1 MARSKTPFALP
12 IPLLDFDRSFGPQ
25 RLRIFQQFARM
36 ARSKTPLP
44 CPSHFWILIGLLAPD
59 ASEFSAFERLKR
71 SRRHFLPGHAPF
83 CQSSGILGATAIFRR
98 VCFKPKKRPLLL
110 VSWQQTTH
118 PDTLLSTQSLLQM
131 LAGKKWLG
139 GGRGGG
145 GNR

>member
-83 CQSSGILGATAIFRR
+83 LPILRYHGCKNHLCRGAGTAGVNGDREPRAQVGRR
-98 VCFKPKKRPLLL
+98 VAPTRFESSSYKIGKGTTDKAALLCSRC
-110 VSWQQTTH
+110 V
-118 PDTLLSTQSLLQM
+118 
-131 LAGKKWLG
+131 
-139 GGRGGG
+139 
-145 GNR
+145 